1 MRDEV
6 LEFLRQNQGSFVSG
20 QDMSEAMFRAQLFGN
35 ISRRYVKK
43 ATKLNLIPREGID
56 YWKNLIC

>member
-6 LEFLRQNQGSFVSG
+6 LEFLRQNQGGFVSG
-20 QDMSEAMFRAQLFGN
+20 QDMSKRVMFRAQLFGN

-43 ATKLNLIPREGID
+43 ATK
-56 YWKNLIC
+56 